1 MISTRLTTTDR
12 RIQSCQFIPEA
23 VRGLV
28 QRRTADNKKFGKLE
42 ICVPSFNRL
51 GEDEKEPPQNVIAGF
66 VLDNSGSME
75 GLKLQHAV
83 NTIRKFV
90 EVIHAERNG
99 KTIETQPFHAWIYL
113 ITFNSK
119 AQVVIPYQEITEET
133 IPTINQLLNQIR
145 ADGYTNYEAAFE
157 KQTEVLEQI
166 IKKITASTTILRFF
180 ETDGEITQGTPN
192 IEKLYK
198 MMRSTTTESSELAAE
213 SSADDDN
220 SEDEMRRCPPHRIQF
235 QDYIMGYGRD
245 VDLGCLKALAS
256 PFPPPAPPRN
266 DDGAAT
272 TATPVAAAAA
282 AAAASP
288 PSSLVTI
295 LKPDEIGWRVG
306 EILSKFIM
314 RYGIRFEVSV
324 STASPNQGTIELF
337 EYNTH
342 EWGSSTMIQSMMYG
356 ENRTLWVQYTPL
368 LNAAAAAA
376 ASADIQVKIHYE
388 NPKTGE
394 EITYTFNHNIDI
406 APTTL
411 PDETSSAAALA
422 QQQQQQPVVVDE
434 SSTSTILFQRVI
446 SLILGMIQIEI
457 LKQYREVEAD
467 RYDMDMIV
475 REAYKTMRMLYSIDG
490 IARLSFPNI
499 ACQTANLMND
509 VKVIIGLTTIDNIK
523 EQHLVI
529 HARRI
534 CSIEQELFNSGASVC
549 RKYVDFEEQF
559 EDEATRIIEAAAAAK
574 ASGNPKGDHP
584 EEEETDEREE
594 EELADDV
601 FTSRIPTNVCYR
613 AQHQQGRRH
622 HQRFNNARG
631 RRGGSELRTLC
642 AKIAMA
648 RNNNQDVTSEEIYK
662 KMRKTQY
669 EYNQDFEDDVI
680 PLHQRDDTFS
690 STPMNDDDVYTQRRM
705 LMMRQMSA
713 P

>member
-1 MISTRLTTTDR
+1 MYLYIHLNHSTDTSHSSTRDIMISTRLTTTDNG
-12 RIQSCQFIPEA
+12 IQSCQFIPDA

-28 QRRTADNKKFGKLE
+28 QRRTDDNKKFGKLE
-42 ICVPSFNRL
+42 ICVPLFNRL

-66 VLDNSGSME
+66 LVDNSGSME
-75 GLKLQHAV
+75 GLKIQHAV

-113 ITFNSK
+113 ITFNSR
-119 AQVVIPYQEITEET
+119 AEVVIPYQEITDET
-133 IPTINQLLNQIR
+133 IPMINRLLNQIR
-145 ADGYTNYEAAFE
+145 TDGCTDYEAAFK
-157 KQTEVLEQI
+157 KQTELLQEI
-166 IKKITASTTILRFF
+166 IPKITAPTTILQFF
-180 ETDGEITQGTPN
+180 ETDGEITQGTQS

-198 MMRSTTTESSELAAE
+198 MMRSSSSSSSYAAAAAAAE
-213 SSADDDN
+213 T
-220 SEDEMRRCPPHRIQF
+220 EDMMMMSVCPHRIQF
-235 QDYIMGYGRD
+235 EYYVIGYGRD

-256 PFPPPAPPRN
+256 PYPPTN
-266 DDGAAT
+266 DDATATATATAT
-272 TATPVAAAAA
+272 T
-282 AAAASP
+282 ASP

-295 LKPDEIGWRVG
+295 LKPEEIGWRVG

-342 EWGSSTMIQSMMYG
+342 QWGSSTMIQSMMYG
-356 ENRTLWVQYTPL
+356 ENRTLWVQYTPPPPP
-368 LNAAAAAA
+368 LNAA
-376 ASADIQVKIHYE
+376 DIHVKIHYE

-394 EITYTFNHNIDI
+394 EITYTFKHNIDI
-406 APTTL
+406 VVARTHAP
-411 PDETSSAAALA
+411 PHQAEAAAA
-422 QQQQQQPVVVDE
+422 AAEPVVDE
-434 SSTSTILFQRVI
+434 STTSTVLFQRVM

-457 LKQYREVEAD
+457 LKQYRELEAN

-490 IARLSFPNI
+490 VTRLSFPNI

-509 VKVIIGLTTIDNIK
+509 VKVMIGLTTIQNIK

-534 CSIEQELFNSGASVC
+534 CSVEQELFNSGAAFS

-559 EDEATRIIEAAAAAK
+559 EDEATRIIEGAAAAAK
-574 ASGNPKGDHP
+574 AAAATNDDQHHHENDEHK
-584 EEEETDEREE
+584 EEEEED
-594 EELADDV
+594 LADDT
-601 FTSRIPTNVCYR
+601 FHSRIPTQLCHRGATNRRVGMR
-613 AQHQQGRRH
+613 A
-622 HQRFNNARG
+622 
-631 RRGGSELRTLC
+631 GSELRTLC

-648 RNNNQDVTSEEIYK
+648 RNKKEDITSEEIYK
-662 KMRKTQY
+662 NMRHRHP
-669 EYNQDFEDDVI
+669 DLEDDV
-680 PLHQRDDTFS
+680 PLHPRDDDTFS
-690 STPMNDDDVYTQRRM
+690 NTPMNDVYTQRRM
-705 LMMRQMSA
+705 VMMRQMSS